1 MDDRDDYRFLKL
13 NDAVLC
19 INQKVS
25 LIGVIL
31 EVGCRKENQDSD
43 SFYSLKII
51 DESYNE
57 AGIPVNFSTDTMEKL
72 PRIASI
78 GDIILLSNV
87 MMKTDDGQA
96 YALFYKKFSS
106 FALYERKD
114 GEDILPYQVS
124 VRFHPR
130 EFDKKLIA
138 GLRKWFHS
146 FQLKEDFLNFTLL
159 KEIKEGQS
167 SNLVCKILHVCEVAK
182 SEWMAFVWDGTDT
195 WPVCI
200 HSKLE
205 DEMEHELP
213 LQLEPFPLSKDIL
226 CSFPAVG
233 SILRLIIDKDI
244 EKHILHL
251 LNTFKWVKMLNV
263 HCKVN
268 AGLWCGVLTHFTR
281 LSYLPDE
288 DCLILERQRSFGK
301 RMSMTYPRLPYWCF
315 PWTSGVTALE
325 VKALKSFAEQGMRS
339 LSSLAKFGA
348 AQGAPYN
355 GQWEMTCKRAQK
367 SFPDRATYSLMAL
380 NARRQVTAKYRC
392 MVRVVAAFPYRA
404 EDLRCN
410 RGSYGLRL
418 TLEDPTAR
426 IQAFVYAEDGEKL
439 FDGYP
444 PIDIVQR
451 KLNKLL
457 GVVVTDD
464 GMVDNNA
471 PRNPPWVQCCLMSYY
486 IDKNDKWGSRNYRIF
501 MTKIVD

>member
-1 MDDRDDYRFLKL
+1 MDDRDEYRFLKL

-19 INQKVS
+19 INKKVS

-31 EVGCRKENQDSD
+31 EVGCRKEDQGSD
-43 SFYSLKII
+43 SFYALTII

-57 AGIPVNFSTDTMEKL
+57 AGIPVNFSTDTVEKL

-315 PWTSGVTALE
+315 PWTSGVTELDC
-325 VKALKSFAEQGMRS
+325 
-339 LSSLAKFGA
+339 
-348 AQGAPYN
+348 N
-355 GQWEMTCKRAQK
+355 KRVP
-367 SFPDRATYSLMAL
+367 FVTLMDVL
-380 NARRQVTAKYRC
+380 THSEVTAKYRC

-444 PIDIVQR
+444 SIDIVQR

-464 GMVDNNA
+464 GMVDNSA